1 MSNCKLNVVR
11 EIERTLAG
19 RLDQEQVTMVSEAV
33 IKALANYDVTEMQT
47 DIVPRESENERLL
60 KQYCACLFV
69 DGKSKHTIYQ
79 YRRACNRLAE
89 TIGKPFTEI
98 GAYELRYFLACE
110 KSRGVA
116 ASSVETYRAIF
127 SAFFQWLAN
136 EEIIPKNPCAN
147 IKPGKINDAVRL
159 PFSDVEIDALRS
171 ACETDKERALV
182 ELLLSSGIRVSEFSG
197 LEISD
202 IDPHKMT
209 VHVRHGKGDKARVT
223 YLTNVAL
230 KYLTAYWK
238 NRKEDG
244 VNAFYNGKHQPL
256 GVCGV
261 RYILNEIAKRAKV
274 TNVHPHRFRRTFA
287 SGLAARGMDVQDIQ
301 RLLGHTNI
309 NTTMRYVYI
318 SSEKIESSYKQHI
331 A

>member
-98 GAYELRYFLACE
+98 GAYEIRYFLACE
-110 KSRGVA
+110 KSRGIT

-127 SAFFQWLAN
+127 SAFFQWLTN
-136 EEIIPKNPCAN
+136 EEVIQKNPCAN
-147 IKPGKINDAVRL
+147 IKPGKVNDAVRL
-159 PFSDVEIDALRS
+159 PFSDIEIDALRS
-171 ACETDKERALV
+171 ACETDKERALI

-197 LEISD
+197 LEIGD
-202 IDPHKMT
+202 VDTQKMT

-230 KYLTAYWK
+230 KYLTAYW
-238 NRKEDG
+238 NSRKEDG
-244 VNAFYNGKHQPL
+244 VSAFYNGKHQPL

-261 RYILNEIAKRAKV
+261 RYILKGIAERAKV
-274 TNVHPHRFRRTFA
+274 SNVHPHRFRRTFA

-301 RLLGHTNI
+301 RLLGHTDI

-318 SSEKIESSYKQHI
+318 SNEKIESSYKQHI

>member
-1 MSNCKLNVVR
+1 MSNCKLDVVR

-19 RLDQEQVTMVSEAV
+19 RLDQEQVTIVSEAV

-209 VHVRHGKGDKARVT
+209 MSLTLQNGHDYHNQLMRLPLTIQRAVHPVRANCTHQKRTFVT
-223 YLTNVAL
+223 TGLRILSKLVLLVL
-230 KYLTAYWK
+230 KTSLM
-238 NRKEDG
+238 
-244 VNAFYNGKHQPL
+244 
-256 GVCGV
+256 GV
-261 RYILNEIAKRAKV
+261 RII
-274 TNVHPHRFRRTFA
+274 T
-287 SGLAARGMDVQDIQ
+287 G
-301 RLLGHTNI
+301 
-309 NTTMRYVYI
+309 
-318 SSEKIESSYKQHI
+318 
-331 A
+331 

>member
-1 MSNCKLNVVR
+1 MANCKLNIVR
-11 EIERTLAG
+11 EIERLLTG
-19 RLDQEQVTMVSEAV
+19 KIDQEKMAAVSEAV
-33 IKALANYDVTEMQT
+33 VKALANYDVTEMQT
-47 DIVPRESENERLL
+47 ELVPRESENERLL

-98 GAYELRYFLACE
+98 GAYEIRYFLACE

-127 SAFFQWLAN
+127 SAFFQWLTN

-147 IKPGKINDAVRL
+147 IKPGKVNDAVRL
-159 PFSDVEIDALRS
+159 PFSDVEVDALRS

-197 LEISD
+197 LEIRD
-202 IDPHKMT
+202 IDPQRMT
-209 VHVRHGKGDKARVT
+209 VHVRHGKGDKERVT

-230 KYLTAYWK
+230 KYLTAYWES
-238 NRKEDG
+238 RKEDG

-261 RYILNEIAKRAKV
+261 RYILKGIAERAKV
-274 TNVHPHRFRRTFA
+274 SNVHPHRFRRTFA
-287 SGLAARGMDVQDIQ
+287 SGLAARGMDVQGIQ

-309 NTTMRYVYI
+309 NTTMRYVYVNDAQI
-318 SSEKIESSYKQHI
+318 SSSYRQYI